1 MLAVMLRRQSKY
13 QLTDIKR
20 IVKRIFNS
28 ALRTLGF
35 LTILFAIAVTVLT
48 GGYGL
53 FLGLYVLGVGILIY
67 IIDFLVTRFIKDR
80 KVFWRAPLVLT
91 ITYLLFCIWV
101 YMMWQEHNAIIF
113 PDNFKGQAGIIF
125 GIEGYPPLPET
136 KFWKKTIEFP
146 DNGIIITSTKQEE
159 IPNTIRYYF
168 ISGKGGDYNQIFW
181 DANSEYYCI
190 VNNSVIKT
198 WLFTFDNQPT
208 LQVKKRINELIN
220 EINIGK
226 AKSAYTTDNRV
237 LVENNKGKYLWLQD
251 KNLDF
256 IPVAVSNLNI
266 YKVILTSNNFTE
278 IPKQILSIKAL
289 EDLTIGH
296 NPITEISPDINKLKR
311 LKSLTLNATNIKEI
325 KTDLSNLDSL
335 EHFDFSDNETSF
347 LPDQVKNIPNLTWLL
362 LNDNKFQ
369 DISFI
374 DARLQKLEM
383 LYLYTNKIKKISVE
397 IKLLPNLKEL
407 VIFDNQIDSIPDCI
421 SALTNLE
428 RFEIWN
434 NPIKYISP
442 EIKKL
447 QKLKEMRIDDDYL
460 TEQDKQNLKIWL
472 PNCTIH
478 FQTRKE
484 K

>member
-1 MLAVMLRRQSKY
+1 M
-13 QLTDIKR
+13 
-20 IVKRIFNS
+20 KRIFNS

-48 GGYGL
+48 GGYL
-53 FLGLYVLGVGILIY
+53 IFLGLYVLGVGILLY

-80 KVFWRAPLVLT
+80 KVFWWSQLVLT

-101 YMMWQEHNAIIF
+101 YMKWQEHNAIIF

-125 GIEGYPPLPET
+125 GIEGYPPLPKT

-146 DNGIIITSTKQEE
+146 DSGIIITSTKQEE

-168 ISGKGGDYNQIFW
+168 KNGKGGDYKQIIW
-181 DANSEYYCI
+181 DVNSDYYCI
-190 VNNSVIKT
+190 VNNSIIKT
-198 WLFTFDNQPT
+198 WLFTFDKQPT
-208 LQVKKRINELIN
+208 LQVKKRINELVN

-226 AKSAYTTDNRV
+226 AKSVYTTDNRV
-237 LVENNKGKYLWLQD
+237 LVEDNRGKYLWLQD
-251 KNLDF
+251 QNLDF
-256 IPVAVSNLNI
+256 LPEAVSNLNI
-266 YKVILTSNNFTE
+266 YKAILTSNNFTE

-296 NPITEISPDINKLKR
+296 NPITEISPEIYNLKR
-311 LKSLTLNATNIKEI
+311 LKSLTLNATNIKDI
-325 KTDLSNLDSL
+325 KTDLSKLDSL
-335 EHFDFSDNETSF
+335 EHFDFSHNETSF
-347 LPDQVKNIPNLTWLL
+347 LPDQVKNIPNLTWLS

-369 DISFI
+369 DISFV
-374 DARLQKLEM
+374 DQRLHKLEM
-383 LYLYTNKIKKISVE
+383 LYLYSNEIKTISAE
-397 IKLLPNLKEL
+397 IKLLSNLNEL
-407 VIFDNQIDSIPDCI
+407 LIFDNQIDSIPDCI
-421 SALTNLE
+421 SAFSNLE
-428 RFEIWN
+428 KFEIWN

-460 TEQDKQNLKIWL
+460 TEQDKQNLKTWL

-478 FQTRKE
+478 FQTRKD